1 MPDASSMLPFD
12 IPKELY
18 QSFLITYGTSS
29 VGRIAVEAYKQLAVL
44 ETPWYDVPTSVL
56 AVLEQGFVQHA
67 LLSLAAAEVL
77 NMVLGALYKNK
88 VRREARDQALA
99 EGRAEGRAQGQA
111 EGRAQGQAEA
121 QAENNKA
128 WREWLRRKTE
138 AEANGQA
145 FTEPAPDEQPRQ

>member
-1 MPDASSMLPFD
+1 MFPFD

-18 QSFLITYGTSS
+18 QSFLITYGVSS
-29 VGRIAVEAYKQLAVL
+29 AGRMAVAAYKQLAVL
-44 ETPWYDVPTSVL
+44 QTAWYDVPTPVI

-77 NMVLGALYKNK
+77 NMVLGALYKNR
-88 VRREARDQALA
+88 VRREARDQ
-99 EGRAEGRAQGQA
+99 GRAEGRA
-111 EGRAQGQAEA
+111 EA
-121 QAENNKA
+121 ITDRDKA

-145 FTEPAPDEQPRQ
+145 FSEPAPDEAPRQ

>member
-1 MPDASSMLPFD
+1 MPDASSMFPFD

-18 QSFLITYGTSS
+18 QSFLITYGVSS
-29 VGRIAVEAYKQLAVL
+29 AGRMAVAAYKQLAVL
-44 ETPWYDVPTSVL
+44 QTAWYDVPTPVI

-77 NMVLGALYKNK
+77 NMVLGALYKNR
-88 VRREARDQALA
+88 VRREARDQ
-99 EGRAEGRAQGQA
+99 GRAEGRA
-111 EGRAQGQAEA
+111 EA
-121 QAENNKA
+121 ITDRDKA

-145 FTEPAPDEQPRQ
+145 FSEPAPDEAPRQ

>member
-1 MPDASSMLPFD
+1 MPDASSMFPFD

-29 VGRIAVEAYKQLAVL
+29 VGRMAVAAYKQLAVL
-44 ETPWYDVPTSVL
+44 QTAWYDVPTPVI

-88 VRREARDQALA
+88 VRREARDQALT
-99 EGRAEGRAQGQA
+99 EGRAEGRA
-111 EGRAQGQAEA
+111 EGITARD
-121 QAENNKA
+121 KA

>member
-1 MPDASSMLPFD
+1 MFPFD

-18 QSFLITYGTSS
+18 QSFLITYGVSS
-29 VGRIAVEAYKQLAVL
+29 AGRMAVAAYKQLAVL
-44 ETPWYDVPTSVL
+44 QTAWYDVPTPVI

-88 VRREARDQALA
+88 VRREARDQAL
-99 EGRAEGRAQGQA
+99 AEGRAQGQA

-145 FTEPAPDEQPRQ
+145 FTEPAPDEAPRQ

>member
-1 MPDASSMLPFD
+1 MFPFD

-29 VGRIAVEAYKQLAVL
+29 VGRMAVAAYKQLAVL
-44 ETPWYDVPTSVL
+44 QTAWYDVPTPVI

-77 NMVLGALYKNK
+77 NMVLGALYKNRI
-88 VRREARDQALA
+88 RREARDQAL
-99 EGRAEGRAQGQA
+99 
-111 EGRAQGQAEA
+111 AEA

>member
-1 MPDASSMLPFD
+1 MFPFD

-18 QSFLITYGTSS
+18 QSFLITYGVSS
-29 VGRIAVEAYKQLAVL
+29 AGRMAVAAYKQLAVL
-44 ETPWYDVPTSVL
+44 QTAWYDVPTPVI

-77 NMVLGALYKNK
+77 NMVLGALYKNRI
-88 VRREARDQALA
+88 RREARDQAL
-99 EGRAEGRAQGQA
+99 
-111 EGRAQGQAEA
+111 AEA

-145 FTEPAPDEQPRQ
+145 FSEPAPDEAPRQ

>member
-1 MPDASSMLPFD
+1 MPDAGSMFPFD

-18 QSFLITYGTSS
+18 RSFLITYGVSS
-29 VGRIAVEAYKQLAVL
+29 AGRMAVAAYKQLAVL
-44 ETPWYDVPTSVL
+44 QTAWYDVPTPVIE
-56 AVLEQGFVQHA
+56 VLEQGFVQHA

-88 VRREARDQALA
+88 VRREARDQ
-99 EGRAEGRAQGQA
+99 GRAEGITARD
-111 EGRAQGQAEA
+111 
-121 QAENNKA
+121 KA